1 MITVY
6 SGWQSKGGTAV
17 STFLIAKDLK
27 RLGHNVFIS
36 SIDEYPD
43 FKNFVFFDIRKI
55 PIFFIRDWCLKTFF
69 KKIIKE
75 QKIDLVYASDC
86 RFTAVGAILAAKE
99 MNIKSAVHYRDY
111 WFCCLRGDMLHGA
124 ETCDGQGFDFCF
136 KHQPGRRFIW
146 EYYKKKYFQKRLNIL
161 AQADFSLAVSQAMLA
176 RVKAAGISENIY
188 NVYDLFELPENIAPK
203 NNKSDNDSIKILF
216 IGRLVEHRGVKTLL
230 EVAQK
235 SLISRPNFKFV
246 IVGDGEMM
254 EYCLKIK
261 RDGKLENIEMVGAV
275 PYDKVEKY
283 YKECDVFFF
292 PALLEEPLGRV
303 VIEAMSYGLPV
314 VASNRGGI
322 KEVINN
328 NGFLVDPFNI
338 DACLEKITACLEN
351 INVYSKNSI
360 NISRNFS
367 KSKIGDIIKDTIINP

>member
-1 MITVY
+1 MNILITVY

-27 RLGHNVFIS
+27 KLGHNVFIA
-36 SIDEYPD
+36 SIDDYPD

-55 PIFFIRDWCLKTFF
+55 PIFFIRDWYLKTFF

-99 MNIKSAVHYRDY
+99 MSIKSAVHYRDY

-136 KHQPGRRFIW
+136 KHQNSRRFIW

-161 AQADFSLAVSQAMLA
+161 AQTDLSLAVSQSMLD

-203 NNKSDNDSIKILF
+203 DNKSDNDSVKILF
-216 IGRLVEHRGVKTLL
+216 VGRLVEHRGVKTLL
-230 EVAQK
+230 EVARK
-235 SLISRPNFKFV
+235 SLISRPNFKFI

-254 EYCLKIK
+254 NYCLKVK
-261 RDGKLENIEMVGAV
+261 KDRELENIEIIGAV

-283 YKECDVFFF
+283 YKECDIFFF

-314 VASNRGGI
+314 VASDRGGI

-328 NGFLVDPFNI
+328 NGFLVDPFDINI
-338 DACLEKITACLEN
+338 CFDKIVECSSN
-351 INVYSKNSI
+351 INNYSKNSI

-367 KSKIGDIIKDTIINP
+367 ESRIGEIINNL